1 VLRVILWVVSGGV
14 MLIEVTCEGPGA
26 VRELWLVQGGWVH
39 RFKRGLPNCRGLR
52 E

>member
-26 VRELWLVQGGWVH
+26 VRELMGAGRVGT
-39 RFKRGLPNCRGLR
+39 
-52 E
+52 